1 IFYELKRSSKDK
13 ASEFINATLNCE
25 NGTIRVA
32 EIIGNSGSDST
43 NGPFVH
49 IEGKTFSDVID
60 LENIKEKAKK
70 IDISSQPVHIQ
81 AVLKS
86 IIDGKKYYLR
96 DGTLDERW

>member
-1 IFYELKRSSKDK
+1 MFDELYAKQLELD
-13 ASEFINATLNCE
+13 IYMI
-25 NGTIRVA
+25 NGT
-32 EIIGNSGSDST
+32 
-43 NGPFVH
+43 
-49 IEGKTFSDVID
+49 D
-60 LENIKEKAKK
+60 LENLKEKAKK